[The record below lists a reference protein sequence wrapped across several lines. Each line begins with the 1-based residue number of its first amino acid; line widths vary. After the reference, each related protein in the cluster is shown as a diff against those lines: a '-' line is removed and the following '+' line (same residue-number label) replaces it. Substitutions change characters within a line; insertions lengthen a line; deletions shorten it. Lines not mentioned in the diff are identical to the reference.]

1 MQEEEGNNYDS
12 YYKGVLMAIACS
24 IMGALSNIMIK
35 KCEKIRSTVLVFYS
49 GACGIIVALISWII
63 SSESK
68 KMLLDFEDMKIS
80 DWALLGMISVIGILA
95 IFAMTATLKMISP
108 TTVAVLRALEIILA
122 FVFQIIVM
130 HQFPNVTCVFG
141 AIIVSISM
149 CGISLEEGIARPRN
163 YMPVPGNSSQG
174 LPTTRMVHIGPNLV
188 TFRSN

>member
-1 MQEEEGNNYDS
+1 
-12 YYKGVLMAIACS
+12 
-24 IMGALSNIMIK
+24 
-35 KCEKIRSTVLVFYS
+35 
-49 GACGIIVALISWII
+49 
-63 SSESK
+63 
-68 KMLLDFEDMKIS
+68 MKIS
-80 DWALLGMISVIGILA
+80 DWALLGMISIIGILA
-95 IFAMTATLKMISP
+95 IFAMTATLKMIAP

-130 HQFPNVTCVFG
+130 HQFPNVTCIFG
-141 AIIVSISM
+141 AILVIMSM